1 MGRGPSLG
9 LGPLERKAGPLLGVC
24 PSLPTASGH
33 LAPFPSPFLAQP
45 QGSRGN
51 EPCSGWGWGSQG
63 QGQRGVGTSPL
74 SGSKLEHSNYAGGFM
89 SLCL

>member
-45 QGSRGN
+45 QAPGAMSPAQDGGGAPRGR
-51 EPCSGWGWGSQG
+51 G
-63 QGQRGVGTSPL
+63 RGVGTSPL